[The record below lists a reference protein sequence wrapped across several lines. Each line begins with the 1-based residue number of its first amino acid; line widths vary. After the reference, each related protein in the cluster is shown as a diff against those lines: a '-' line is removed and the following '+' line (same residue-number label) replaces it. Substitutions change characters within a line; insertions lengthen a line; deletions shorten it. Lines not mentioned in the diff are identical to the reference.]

1 MTRTVDVG
9 ASSRPQTAGAAP
21 IRIRSPRRS
30 GRLSSVL
37 IALLLA
43 TALVS
48 PTTVF
53 AAGSTT
59 KENGYGQTP
68 TPKTGTSPV
77 KEKSTATK
85 ATGPATSTSAPAAA
99 NESAPAKTLPFTGID
114 LRLMVVVGLLL
125 IVAGASIVGVQRRQ
139 RLIAVQ
145 RHRRNITRR

>member
-1 MTRTVDVG
+1 MTRTVDVV

-21 IRIRSPRRS
+21 IRIRSPRRL

-48 PTTVF
+48 PTTAF

-59 KENGYGQTP
+59 KENGYSQTP
-68 TPKTGTSPV
+68 KPKTGTSPV
-77 KEKSTATK
+77 KEKSSATK
-85 ATGPATSTSAPAAA
+85 ATGPATTTSAPAAA
-99 NESAPAKTLPFTGID
+99 KESAPAKTLPFTGLD
-114 LRLMVVVGLLL
+114 LRLTVVIGLLL

-139 RLIAVQ
+139 RVVAVQ
-145 RHRRNITRR
+145 RRQRYRTRR